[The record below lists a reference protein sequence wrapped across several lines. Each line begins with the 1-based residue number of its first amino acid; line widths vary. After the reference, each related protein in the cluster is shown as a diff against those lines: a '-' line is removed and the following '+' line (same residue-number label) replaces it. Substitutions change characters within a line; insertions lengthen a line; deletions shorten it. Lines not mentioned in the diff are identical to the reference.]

1 MPAAPVVPSVPAG
14 QPVMTSEP
22 GVPDGAV
29 HMPKMVEVHLI
40 SAYLTGQLR
49 PVQAKVHVSNRTCDS
64 RWTEVLKTK
73 QARRFRGLGI
83 SYPKLLSR
91 CGLPME

>member
-1 MPAAPVVPSVPAG
+1 MPQSCSCLRASGWLKRQPSMSDPGVPAVPVVPTVPVG

-40 SAYLTGQLR
+40 SAYLPGHSHQ
-49 PVQAKVHVSNRTCDS
+49 VQASAHEQPD
-64 RWTEVLKTK
+64 
-73 QARRFRGLGI
+73 
-83 SYPKLLSR
+83 
-91 CGLPME
+91 M